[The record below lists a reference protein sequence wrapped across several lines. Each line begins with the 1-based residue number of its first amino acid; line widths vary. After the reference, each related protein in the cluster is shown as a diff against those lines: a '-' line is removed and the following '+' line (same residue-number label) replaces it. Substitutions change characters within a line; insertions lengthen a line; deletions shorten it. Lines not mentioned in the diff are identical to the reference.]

1 MARRRSWLVAA
12 MIRTSTFTGDD
23 SPTRRISPS
32 WSARR
37 SLAWK
42 PGVVS
47 PISSMKRVPPLASS
61 KSPMRARM
69 APVKA
74 PRAWPK
80 SSLSSSVSVMAAQF
94 TGTKGWAPRRLPAWM
109 ARATSSLPVPDS
121 PVRSTVASVGAT
133 RTARS
138 SASRRA
144 GERPT
149 TFSRP

>member
-1 MARRRSWLVAA
+1 M
-12 MIRTSTFTGDD
+12 
-23 SPTRRISPS
+23 
-32 WSARR
+32 
-37 SLAWK
+37 
-42 PGVVS
+42 VS
-47 PISSMKRVPPLASS
+47 PISSMKSVPPLASS
-61 KSPMRARM
+61 KRPRRARM

-80 SSLSSSVSVMAAQF
+80 SSLSSRVSVMAAQL
-94 TGTKGWAPRRLPAWM
+94 TGTNGWALRRLPAWM

-121 PVRSTVASVGAT
+121 PVRSTVASVAAT

-138 SASRRA
+138 STSRRA